1 MFWWFVFAMGHLVGI
16 SPKDYKIP
24 PFANKK
30 SDFFTLTLFYIAI
43 YKSIWVYLFYIYIIL
58 HGYIKSYR
66 YIYFYTWIYNSD
78 SQ

>member
-1 MFWWFVFAMGHLVGI
+1 MGHLVGI

-43 YKSIWVYLFYIYIIL
+43 YKSI
-58 HGYIKSYR
+58 
-66 YIYFYTWIYNSD
+66 
-78 SQ
+78 